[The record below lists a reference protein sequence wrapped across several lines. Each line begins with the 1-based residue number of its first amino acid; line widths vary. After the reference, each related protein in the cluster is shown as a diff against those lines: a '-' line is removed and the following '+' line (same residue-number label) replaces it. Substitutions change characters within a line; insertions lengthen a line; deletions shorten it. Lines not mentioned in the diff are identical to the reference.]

1 MKPSVVSPPEHA
13 SLELSGQDGKGIE
26 LSVVMPCLNEAET
39 LGSCIV
45 QAQEALDL
53 ANIIGEVIV
62 ADNGSSDG
70 SAEIAARLGVRV
82 VSVDR
87 KGYGSALMGG
97 IAAARGRYIVMGDSD
112 ASYDFSIIPLFLEKL
127 RAGYALVMGN
137 RFRGGVRPGAMPAL
151 HRYVGNPALTGIGR
165 LFFGASCGDFYCGLR
180 GFTKEAYDGLGL
192 RTTGM
197 EFATEMVV
205 KATLLGM
212 RITEIPTTL
221 SPAGRGRPSHLRTWR
236 DGWRT
241 LRFFLLYSPRWLFLY
256 PGLALMLAGLMVG
269 LWLLPEPRRGRDL
282 SFDIHTLLYAA
293 TAVMA
298 GFQAIA
304 FAFFSK
310 IFAITEGLLPED
322 PRLNRAFR
330 VLNLERGLA
339 FGAGLI
345 ALGLGL
351 AVYSSLSWSRAG
363 IESLNPAHLV
373 RVVAAAM
380 VSLTLGV
387 EIVLSSFF
395 LSILGLARK

>member
-137 RFRGGVRPGAMPAL
+137 RFRGGVRREPCP
-151 HRYVGNPALTGIGR
+151 HYT
-165 LFFGASCGDFYCGLR
+165 D
-180 GFTKEAYDGLGL
+180 TW
-192 RTTGM
+192 
-197 EFATEMVV
+197 
-205 KATLLGM
+205 
-212 RITEIPTTL
+212 EIQL
-221 SPAGRGRPSHLRTWR
+221 
-236 DGWRT
+236 
-241 LRFFLLYSPRWLFLY
+241 
-256 PGLALMLAGLMVG
+256 
-269 LWLLPEPRRGRDL
+269 
-282 SFDIHTLLYAA
+282 
-293 TAVMA
+293 
-298 GFQAIA
+298 
-304 FAFFSK
+304 
-310 IFAITEGLLPED
+310 
-322 PRLNRAFR
+322 
-330 VLNLERGLA
+330 
-339 FGAGLI
+339 
-345 ALGLGL
+345 
-351 AVYSSLSWSRAG
+351 
-363 IESLNPAHLV
+363 
-373 RVVAAAM
+373 
-380 VSLTLGV
+380 
-387 EIVLSSFF
+387 
-395 LSILGLARK
+395 